1 MPEAVTITQNENPAL
16 SPENEEMLA
25 ALAGEGDD
33 KPAELLAGKYKSVED
48 LEKAYK
54 ELQSKLSRGESLP
67 PKAEDDNTADD
78 QNGGDDEDDDKPA
91 GDAREIYGDLIGGKL
106 DDAGIDF
113 QDMNV
118 RWQQSGTLEAG
129 DYDQLAEAGF
139 NKDMVDAYL
148 SGLQY
153 KAAQDTALSVKEVTS
168 IKESLG
174 GEAEYNKMIQW
185 AGANL
190 PPEEVEGF
198 NQIINTQPMS
208 AVKMAVAGLHARYTA
223 VEGRE
228 PKLIG
233 GRASKGSSDKF
244 ESTAQLVE
252 AMSDSRYSKD
262 PAYQR
267 KIQEKLGR
275 SSIFLSSCLC
285 KAFRLSGGFLFA
297 CASLYTD
304 CT

>member
-1 MPEAVTITQNENPAL
+1 MPEAITITQSESPAL
-16 SPENEEMLA
+16 SPDNEAMLA
-25 ALAGEGDD
+25 ALASDGDD

-54 ELQSKLSRGESLP
+54 ELQTKLSRGQSTAPE
-67 PKAEDDNTADD
+67 AEDNNAADD
-78 QNGGDDEDDDKPA
+78 ETDGDDETDDKPA

-106 DDAGIDF
+106 DEAGINF
-113 QDMNV
+113 QEMNV
-118 RWQQSGTLEAG
+118 RWQQSGTLESG

-139 NKDMVDAYL
+139 NRDMVDAYL

-153 KAAQDTALSVKEVTS
+153 KATQDTALSVKEVAS

-185 AGANL
+185 AGENL
-190 PPEEVEGF
+190 APEEIEGF
-198 NQIINTQPMS
+198 NQIINSQPMA
-208 AVKMAVAGLHARYTA
+208 AVKMAVTGLHARYTA

-233 GRASKGSSDKF
+233 GRASKGNTDKF

-252 AMSDSRYSKD
+252 AMSDPRYSKD

-275 SSIFLSSCLC
+275 SSIF
-285 KAFRLSGGFLFA
+285 
-297 CASLYTD
+297 
-304 CT
+304 

>member
-1 MPEAVTITQNENPAL
+1 MPEAITITQNESPAL
-16 SPENEEMLA
+16 SPDNEAMLA
-25 ALAGEGDD
+25 ALASDGDD

-54 ELQSKLSRGESLP
+54 ELQTKLSRGQSTAPE
-67 PKAEDDNTADD
+67 AEDNDAADD
-78 QNGGDDEDDDKPA
+78 QADGDDETDDKPA

-106 DDAGIDF
+106 DEAGINF

-118 RWQQSGTLEAG
+118 RWQQSGTLESG

-139 NKDMVDAYL
+139 SRDMVDAYL

-153 KAAQDTALSVKEVTS
+153 KATQDTALSVKEVAS

-185 AGANL
+185 AGDNL
-190 PPEEVEGF
+190 APEEIEGF
-198 NQIINTQPMS
+198 NQIINSQPMA
-208 AVKMAVAGLHARYTA
+208 AVKMAVTGLHARYTA

-233 GRASKGSSDKF
+233 GRAPKGSSDKF

-252 AMSDSRYSKD
+252 AMSDPRYSKD

-275 SSIFLSSCLC
+275 SSIF
-285 KAFRLSGGFLFA
+285 
-297 CASLYTD
+297 
-304 CT
+304 

>member
-1 MPEAVTITQNENPAL
+1 MPEAITITQSESPAL
-16 SPENEEMLA
+16 SPQNEEMLA

-78 QNGGDDEDDDKPA
+78 QDGGDDEEDDKPA

-118 RWQQSGTLEAG
+118 RWQQSGTLESG

-139 NKDMVDAYL
+139 NRDMVDAYL

-153 KAAQDTALSVKEVTS
+153 KAAQDTALSVKEVAS

-208 AVKMAVAGLHARYTA
+208 AVKMAVSGLHARYTA

-233 GRASKGSSDKF
+233 GRAAKGNSDKF

-252 AMSDSRYSKD
+252 AMSDPRYSKD

-275 SSIFLSSCLC
+275 SSIF
-285 KAFRLSGGFLFA
+285 
-297 CASLYTD
+297 
-304 CT
+304 

>member
-25 ALAGEGDD
+25 ALAGEGDG

-78 QNGGDDEDDDKPA
+78 QNGGDDEEDDKPA

-118 RWQQSGTLEAG
+118 RWQQSGTLESG

-139 NKDMVDAYL
+139 NRDMVDAYL

-252 AMSDSRYSKD
+252 AMSDPRYSKD

-275 SSIFLSSCLC
+275 SSIF
-285 KAFRLSGGFLFA
+285 
-297 CASLYTD
+297 
-304 CT
+304 

>member
-78 QNGGDDEDDDKPA
+78 QNGGDDEEDDKPA

-174 GEAEYNKMIQW
+174 GETEYNKMIQW

-252 AMSDSRYSKD
+252 AMSDPRYSKD
-262 PAYQR
+262 HAYQR

-275 SSIFLSSCLC
+275 SSIF
-285 KAFRLSGGFLFA
+285 
-297 CASLYTD
+297 
-304 CT
+304 

>member
-1 MPEAVTITQNENPAL
+1 MPEAITITQSESPAL
-16 SPENEEMLA
+16 SPQNEEMLA
-25 ALAGEGDD
+25 ALASEGED

-54 ELQSKLSRGESLP
+54 ELQAKLGRGESTAP
-67 PKAEDDNTADD
+67 DTEDDDTATAADD
-78 QNGGDDEDDDKPA
+78 QAADDEDKPD

-106 DDAGIDF
+106 DEAGIDF

-118 RWQQSGTLEAG
+118 RWQQSGTLESG

-139 NKDMVDAYL
+139 NRDMVDAYL

-252 AMSDSRYSKD
+252 AMSDPRYSKD

-275 SSIFLSSCLC
+275 SSIF
-285 KAFRLSGGFLFA
+285 
-297 CASLYTD
+297 
-304 CT
+304 

>member
-1 MPEAVTITQNENPAL
+1 MPEAITITQSESPAL
-16 SPENEEMLA
+16 SPDNEAMLA
-25 ALAGEGDD
+25 ALASDGDD

-54 ELQSKLSRGESLP
+54 ELQTKLSRGQSTAPE
-67 PKAEDDNTADD
+67 AEDNDAADD
-78 QNGGDDEDDDKPA
+78 ETDGNDEEQDDKPA

-106 DDAGIDF
+106 DDAGINF

-118 RWQQSGTLEAG
+118 RWQQSGTLESG

-139 NKDMVDAYL
+139 NRDMVDAYL

-153 KAAQDTALSVKEVTS
+153 KATQDTALSVKEVAS

-185 AGANL
+185 AGDNL
-190 PPEEVEGF
+190 APEEIEGF
-198 NQIINTQPMS
+198 NQIINSQPMA
-208 AVKMAVAGLHARYTA
+208 AVKMAVTGLHARYTA

-252 AMSDSRYSKD
+252 AMSDPRYSKD

-275 SSIFLSSCLC
+275 SSIF
-285 KAFRLSGGFLFA
+285 
-297 CASLYTD
+297 
-304 CT
+304 

>member
-1 MPEAVTITQNENPAL
+1 MPEAITITQNESPAL

-25 ALAGEGDD
+25 ALASDGDE

-54 ELQSKLSRGESLP
+54 ELQTKLSRGQSTAPE
-67 PKAEDDNTADD
+67 AEDDDAAED
-78 QNGGDDEDDDKPA
+78 DDETDSSGDETDKPA

-106 DDAGIDF
+106 DEAGIDF
-113 QDMNV
+113 QEMNV
-118 RWQQSGTLEAG
+118 RWQQSGTLESE

-139 NKDMVDAYL
+139 NRDMVDAYL

-153 KAAQDTALSVKEVTS
+153 KAAQDTALSVKEVAS

-174 GEAEYNKMIQW
+174 GEAEYSKMIQW
-185 AGANL
+185 AGDNL
-190 PPEEVEGF
+190 SPEEVEGF
-198 NQIINTQPMS
+198 NQIINTQPMA
-208 AVKMAVAGLHARYTA
+208 AVKMAVTGLYARYTA

-252 AMSDSRYSKD
+252 AMSDPRYSKD

-267 KIQEKLGR
+267 KVQEKLGR
-275 SSIFLSSCLC
+275 SSIF
-285 KAFRLSGGFLFA
+285 
-297 CASLYTD
+297 
-304 CT
+304 

>member
-54 ELQSKLSRGESLP
+54 ELEAKLGRGESTTP
-67 PKAEDDNTADD
+67 DTEDDDTTTAADD
-78 QNGGDDEDDDKPA
+78 QAEDDDKPA

-113 QDMNV
+113 QEMNV
-118 RWQQSGTLEAG
+118 RWQQSGTLESG

-139 NKDMVDAYL
+139 NRDMVDAYL

-190 PPEEVEGF
+190 PPEEIEGF

-252 AMSDSRYSKD
+252 AMSDPRYSKD

-267 KIQEKLGR
+267 KVQEKLGR
-275 SSIFLSSCLC
+275 SSILG
-285 KAFRLSGGFLFA
+285 R
-297 CASLYTD
+297 
-304 CT
+304 

>member
-1 MPEAVTITQNENPAL
+1 MPEAVTITQDQSSAL
-16 SPENEEMLA
+16 STENQEMLA
-25 ALAGEGDD
+25 AMAGEDEKEG
-33 KPAELLAGKYKSVED
+33 ELLAGKYKSVED

-54 ELQSKLSRGESLP
+54 ELQTKLSRGESADP
-67 PKAEDDNTADD
+67 APEDSSAADS
-78 QNGGDDEDDDKPA
+78 DDGESEGEDKPA
-91 GDAREIYGDLIGGKL
+91 GNAREIYGDLIGGKL
-106 DDAGIDF
+106 EEAQIDF

-129 DYDQLAEAGF
+129 DYEQLAEAGF
-139 NKDMVDAYL
+139 NRDMVDAYL

-153 KAAQDTALSVKEVTS
+153 KQAQDTALSVKEVAS

-185 AGANL
+185 AGTNL
-190 PPEEVEGF
+190 SAEEIEGF
-198 NQIINTQPMS
+198 NQIINTQPMA
-208 AVKMAVAGLHARYTA
+208 AVKMAITGLHARYSA

-233 GRASKGSSDKF
+233 GRAPKGSTDKF

-252 AMSDSRYSKD
+252 AMSDPRYSKD

-267 KIQEKLGR
+267 KVQEKLSR
-275 SSIFLSSCLC
+275 SSIF
-285 KAFRLSGGFLFA
+285 
-297 CASLYTD
+297 
-304 CT
+304 

>member
-78 QNGGDDEDDDKPA
+78 QNGGDDEEDDKPA

-118 RWQQSGTLEAG
+118 RWQQSGTLESG

-139 NKDMVDAYL
+139 NRDMVDAYL

-228 PKLIG
+228 PRLIG

-252 AMSDSRYSKD
+252 AMSDPRYSKD

-275 SSIFLSSCLC
+275 SSIF
-285 KAFRLSGGFLFA
+285 
-297 CASLYTD
+297 
-304 CT
+304 

>member
-1 MPEAVTITQNENPAL
+1 MPEAVTITQNESPAL
-16 SPENEEMLA
+16 SPDNEEMLA
-25 ALAGEGDD
+25 ALASDGDD

-54 ELQSKLSRGESLP
+54 ELQAKLSRGQSTAPE
-67 PKAEDDNTADD
+67 AEDNNAADD
-78 QNGGDDEDDDKPA
+78 QADGNDEEDDKPA

-106 DDAGIDF
+106 EEAGIDF
-113 QDMNV
+113 QGMNV

-139 NKDMVDAYL
+139 GRDMVDAYL

-153 KAAQDTALSVKEVTS
+153 KATQDTALTVKEVAS

-174 GEAEYNKMIQW
+174 GEAEYSRMIEW

-190 PPEEVEGF
+190 SPDEVEGF
-198 NQIINTQPMS
+198 NQIVNTQPMA
-208 AVKMAVAGLHARYTA
+208 AVRMAITGLHARYSA

-233 GRASKGSSDKF
+233 GRAPKGNSDKF

-252 AMSDSRYSKD
+252 AMSDPRYSKD
-262 PAYQR
+262 PAYQ
-267 KIQEKLGR
+267 KKVQEKLGR
-275 SSIFLSSCLC
+275 SSIF
-285 KAFRLSGGFLFA
+285 
-297 CASLYTD
+297 
-304 CT
+304 

>member
-1 MPEAVTITQNENPAL
+1 MPEAITITQSESPAL

-25 ALAGEGDD
+25 ALAGDGDD

-54 ELQSKLSRGESLP
+54 ELQTKLSRGQSTAPE
-67 PKAEDDNTADD
+67 AEDNDAADD
-78 QNGGDDEDDDKPA
+78 ETDGNDEEDDKPA

-106 DDAGIDF
+106 DEAGINF
-113 QDMNV
+113 QEMNV
-118 RWQQSGTLEAG
+118 RWQQSGTLESG

-139 NKDMVDAYL
+139 SRDMVDAYL

-153 KAAQDTALSVKEVTS
+153 KAAQDTALSVKEVAS

-185 AGANL
+185 AGDNL
-190 PPEEVEGF
+190 SPEEVEGF
-198 NQIINTQPMS
+198 NQIINSQPMA
-208 AVKMAVAGLHARYTA
+208 AVKMAVTGLHARYSA

-233 GRASKGSSDKF
+233 GRASKGNSDKF

-252 AMSDSRYSKD
+252 AMSDPRYSKD

-267 KIQEKLGR
+267 KVQEKLGR
-275 SSIFLSSCLC
+275 SSIF
-285 KAFRLSGGFLFA
+285 
-297 CASLYTD
+297 
-304 CT
+304 

>member
-1 MPEAVTITQNENPAL
+1 MPEAITITQSESPAL

-25 ALAGEGDD
+25 ALAGDGDD

-54 ELQSKLSRGESLP
+54 ELQTKLSRGQSTAPE
-67 PKAEDDNTADD
+67 AEDNDAADD
-78 QNGGDDEDDDKPA
+78 ETDGNDEEDDKPA

-106 DDAGIDF
+106 DEAGINF
-113 QDMNV
+113 QEMNV
-118 RWQQSGTLEAG
+118 RWQQSGTLESG

-139 NKDMVDAYL
+139 SRDMVDAYL

-153 KAAQDTALSVKEVTS
+153 KAAQDTALSVKEVAS

-185 AGANL
+185 AGDNL
-190 PPEEVEGF
+190 SPEEVEGF
-198 NQIINTQPMS
+198 NQIINSQPMA

-252 AMSDSRYSKD
+252 AMSDPRYSKD

-267 KIQEKLGR
+267 KVQEKLGR
-275 SSIFLSSCLC
+275 SSIF
-285 KAFRLSGGFLFA
+285 
-297 CASLYTD
+297 
-304 CT
+304 

>member
-1 MPEAVTITQNENPAL
+1 MPEAVTITQSESPAL
-16 SPENEEMLA
+16 SPQNEEMLA
-25 ALAGEGDD
+25 ALASEGDD

-54 ELQSKLSRGESLP
+54 ELQAKLSRGESLP

-78 QNGGDDEDDDKPA
+78 QDGGDDEEDDKPA
-91 GDAREIYGDLIGGKL
+91 GDAREIYGDLIGGKF
-106 DDAGIDF
+106 DDAGINF

-139 NKDMVDAYL
+139 NKDMVNAYL

-153 KAAQDTALSVKEVTS
+153 KAAQDTALSVKEVAS

-174 GEAEYNKMIQW
+174 GEAEYNKMIEW

-190 PPEEVEGF
+190 SSEEVEGF
-198 NQIINTQPMS
+198 NQIINSQPMS
-208 AVKMAVAGLHARYTA
+208 AVKMAVTGLHARYTA

-252 AMSDSRYSKD
+252 AMSDPRYSKD

-275 SSIFLSSCLC
+275 SSIF
-285 KAFRLSGGFLFA
+285 
-297 CASLYTD
+297 
-304 CT
+304 